1 MAASAGAEPRGVA
14 PIVEEVARAQRGA
27 RRRFSAVFATV
38 WIALILF
45 IGVGMWVAA
54 GADLEF
60 VFVSGPV
67 IVLQGA
73 GITILV
79 SALSIVFATILAVL
93 GALGRLSGNPVVNGV
108 ASFYVSLIRG
118 TPLLLQIYFIFF
130 ALPQLGIVLPA
141 IPAGIV
147 ALSMNYGAYMTEIFR
162 AGIQSV
168 NAGQGEAADALGM
181 TYGQKMRKVVL
192 PQAFRVIIPPTGN
205 EFIAMLKD
213 TALVSFLGVTLASA
227 EVFRRAQ
234 LVGKRDFQNLEALLV
249 VAGLYWGLTMIF
261 TFFQRRLE
269 SRMSAGYVRTGRA
282 EIAQQPHGGSA

>member
-1 MAASAGAEPRGVA
+1 MAAAAGAEPRGVA

-27 RRRFSAVFATV
+27 RRRFSAVFAAV
-38 WIALILF
+38 WIGLIVL
-45 IGVGMWVAA
+45 IGGGMWIAS

-93 GALGRLSGNPVVNGV
+93 GALGRLSGNPVINGI

-141 IPAGIV
+141 IPAGII

-162 AGIQSV
+162 AGIQAV
-168 NAGQGEAADALGM
+168 AAGQREAAEALGM
-181 TYGQKMRKVVL
+181 QERLVMQRIVL
-192 PQAFRVIIPPTGN
+192 PQAVRIVVPAIGN
-205 EFIAMLKD
+205 EFIAMIKD
-213 TALVSFLGVTLASA
+213 SALVSTIAVHETLFMAQRIGRSA
-227 EVFRRAQ
+227 FEVLA
-234 LVGKRDFQNLEALLV
+234 ALLI
-249 VAGLYWGLTMIF
+249 AGAVYWTLTIIF
-261 TFFQRRLE
+261 SFFQERLERRLA
-269 SRMSAGYVRTGRA
+269 RGDR
-282 EIAQQPHGGSA
+282 